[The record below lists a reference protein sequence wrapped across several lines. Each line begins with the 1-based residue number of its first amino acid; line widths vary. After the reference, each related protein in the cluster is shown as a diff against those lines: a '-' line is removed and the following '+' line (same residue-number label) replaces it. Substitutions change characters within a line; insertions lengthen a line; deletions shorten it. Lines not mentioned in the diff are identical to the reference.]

1 MEASDFGTLNRSL
14 KESKSSLLT
23 KTSSSAKT
31 KKVSAL
37 ELQESNIPKM
47 EILYLEV
54 VWMDPCKFLVL
65 NQTFIGPK

>member
-23 KTSSSAKT
+23 KTSSKT
-31 KKVSAL
+31 KKKKVSAL

>member
-1 MEASDFGTLNRSL
+1 MEALDFGTLNRSL

-37 ELQESNIPKM
+37 ELQESNIPKT
-47 EILYLEV
+47 E
-54 VWMDPCKFLVL
+54 
-65 NQTFIGPK
+65 T